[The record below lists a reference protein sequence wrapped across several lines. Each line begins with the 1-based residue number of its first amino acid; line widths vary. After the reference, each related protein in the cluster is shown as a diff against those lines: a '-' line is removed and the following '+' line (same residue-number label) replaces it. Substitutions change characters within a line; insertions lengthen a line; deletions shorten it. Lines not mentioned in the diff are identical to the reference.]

1 MVALAEG
8 LGAEVAGLLEVL
20 ARTTDGMVAIDPR
33 LRVVGW
39 NEAATDLLGYRA
51 EEVLGR
57 PCYEILGWHDR
68 HGNAVCAASC
78 PACARSSRDELIET
92 REVMGR
98 TRSGAALWLS
108 VSTVV
113 PPARYRR
120 ECQMVHF
127 VREGALPPRLEEL
140 IAERL
145 GAGPSAG
152 EPRAGDGPPAG
163 LARLTEREREVLRLL
178 AEGLDTR
185 QIAER
190 LTLSRATVRNHVQH
204 ILSKLKVHS
213 RLEAVALSLRHP
225 SKDLP
230 GHPR

>member
-1 MVALAEG
+1 VATLASG
-8 LGAEVAGLLEVL
+8 LDAEVAELLEVL
-20 ARTTDGMVAIDPR
+20 GRTADGMIAIDPEM
-33 LRVVGW
+33 RVVGW
-39 NEAATDLLGYRA
+39 NRAATDLLGYEA

-68 HGNAVCAASC
+68 HGNAVCEASC

-98 TRSGAALWLS
+98 TKAGTALWLS

-120 ECQMVHF
+120 GCQMVHF
-127 VREGALPPRLEEL
+127 VREGSLPPMIEEL
-140 IAERL
+140 FAERL
-145 GAGPSAG
+145 GAPRITLGGP
-152 EPRAGDGPPAG
+152 AGDGGAAAS
-163 LARLTEREREVLRLL
+163 LSRLTERELEVLRLL

-185 QIAER
+185 EIAAR

-204 ILSKLKVHS
+204 ILNKLKVHS
-213 RLEAVALSLRHP
+213 RLEAVALALRH
-225 SKDLP
+225 L
-230 GHPR
+230 R